1 MLCYNAVVTML
12 RSAEMSE
19 NDMIS
24 KKDLLERYG
33 ISYGTLY
40 RWKRMGLI
48 PDDWFVKTASPTGQ
62 QTFFPRRLICERVE
76 LIQSMKDDLSL
87 ASLAGSIAGKEKKE
101 EYLLVQT
108 DFGEYRFK
116 ESEIIQVSLI
126 CENETKTFIRRKK
139 Q

>member
-1 MLCYNAVVTML
+1 
-12 RSAEMSE
+12 MSE

-24 KKDLLERYG
+24 KKDLLEKYG

-62 QTFFPRRLICERVE
+62 QTFFPKRLICERVE

-87 ASLAGSIAGKEKKE
+87 AALAGSIAGREKKE

-108 DFGEYRFK
+108 DFGEYKFK
-116 ESEIIQVSLI
+116 LNEIIRVTLI
-126 CENETKTFIRRKK
+126 NENETKTFIRRKI